1 MEFGSTN
8 YLTNPARLCNGSPV
22 VVNPTAGFDS
32 SNVTRRMSATHL
44 CTGAFFIPCKSIG
57 GSCAGSVSS
66 AGSLWPV
73 CQPHVIRLFAFD
85 SVKSGSSKI
94 HHTRRFAMKTT
105 TNPPVVSAPSP
116 IVTIIN
122 NHAATTSLDVA
133 RVFEKNH
140 KHVTESIRKLK
151 IEIPNDIHMSNFR
164 HVEII
169 EENAIGGKV
178 DKSYYEI
185 TKDGF
190 ILLAMGFT
198 GKKALQ
204 FKLAYIEKF
213 NAMERT
219 IKGQTSQQAIP
230 FNESDL
236 VNRITEQIMSRI
248 GGSASPTQPK
258 ELDSAGEFAAI
269 FSRIC
274 GDIEDEA
281 IARRLWKIFHD
292 MSLVFIGRVADIEQA
307 KGITD
312 YEAGMD
318 EMIARI
324 ERLEILK
331 FGKAQKGRKK

>member
-1 MEFGSTN
+1 MKQATIPS
-8 YLTNPARLCNGSPV
+8 V
-22 VVNPTAGFDS
+22 VPD
-32 SNVTRRMSATHL
+32 
-44 CTGAFFIPCKSIG
+44 
-57 GSCAGSVSS
+57 
-66 AGSLWPV
+66 
-73 CQPHVIRLFAFD
+73 
-85 SVKSGSSKI
+85 
-94 HHTRRFAMKTT
+94 
-105 TNPPVVSAPSP
+105 PSP

-140 KHVTESIRKLK
+140 QHVTEAIRKLVK
-151 IEIPNDIHMSNFR
+151 EIPNDFELSNFR
-164 HVEII
+164 HIEII
-169 EENAIGGKV
+169 EENANGMKI
-178 DKSYYEI
+178 DKSYYEM
-185 TKDGF
+185 TRDGF
-190 ILLAMGFT
+190 TLLAMGFT

-213 NAMERT
+213 NAMERM
-219 IKGQTSQQAIP
+219 ILGQPSQQAIP

-248 GGSASPTQPK
+248 GGGSAPPTQPK
-258 ELDSAGEFAAI
+258 ELDAAGEFAVI

-312 YEAGMD
+312 FEAGMD
-318 EMIARI
+318 EMFARI